1 MALKQR
7 KRLGDLLVD
16 AKLISEKQLQKA
28 LVAKKTNEKLG
39 HYLVEQQ
46 LITEEQLA
54 DTLEIQL
61 GIQRVQLNRY
71 PIEAHLIRFVP
82 KDFATK
88 NELMPLKQEANKLVV
103 AMADP
108 MDFFAIEDL
117 RMMTSFQ
124 IEPVL
129 ALRDEITRAIERT
142 YQLDSSVVKEIS
154 MQAESAPKEV
164 DDGMNEEM
172 APMIQLVNQVLFSA
186 LKQRAS
192 DIHIEPFENRVFI
205 RYRIDGLLKTVRT
218 FPKGI
223 HSALIARVKIM
234 AQLNITEHRLPQDGR
249 TKFSLEGD
257 VLDLRI
263 STLPTIFGE
272 KIVIRLLNAKQLVLD
287 LEKLDFNAYNLQ
299 NFRKLIEQPS
309 GLILLTGPT
318 GSGKTSTLYT
328 ALMHLNKE
336 ESNIVTI
343 EDPVEYQ
350 LEGVNQV
357 QVHNQSGLS
366 FATGLRSILRQDPN
380 IVMIGEI
387 RDKET
392 AEIAVRASLTGHL
405 VFSTL
410 HTNDAIAS
418 IPRLIDMGIEP
429 YLVISALSGVVT
441 QRLVR
446 KICKEC
452 KEAYEPTKMEMELFE
467 KYNMNVEKLYK
478 GNGCPACDE
487 RGYQGRMSIH
497 ELFRLDQPLKE
508 MLMNQTSLHLVRTK
522 ASQNGMIQL
531 VEDGLEKAA
540 LSLTTVEEVLKVA
553 FDH

>member
-1 MALKQR
+1 MAVKQR

-16 AKLISEKQLQKA
+16 ANLISVQQLQRA
-28 LVAKKTNEKLG
+28 LAVKKPGQKLG
-39 HYLVEQQ
+39 NYLVHEQ
-46 LITEEQLA
+46 LITEEQLV
-54 DTLEIQL
+54 DVLEVQL
-61 GIQRVQLNRY
+61 GISRVSLNRF
-71 PIEAHLIRFVP
+71 PFEPHLFRFVP
-82 KDFATK
+82 KDFASK
-88 NELMPLKQEANKLVV
+88 NELIPLSQNGNKIVV

-129 ALRDEITRAIERT
+129 ALREEIVRAIERY
-142 YQLDSSVVKEIS
+142 YQLDSSVVKELSQEAEKDLNDVDEQIS
-154 MQAESAPKEV
+154 DEA
-164 DDGMNEEM
+164 

-186 LKQRAS
+186 HKQRAS

-205 RYRIDGLLKTVRT
+205 RYRIDGRLKTVRT

-223 HSALIARVKIM
+223 HSALNARVKIM
-234 AQLNITEHRLPQDGR
+234 ANLNITDNRLPQDGR
-249 TKFSLEGD
+249 TKFSIEGE
-257 VLDLRI
+257 VMDLRI

-272 KIVIRLLNAKQLVLD
+272 KIVIRLLNASQLVLN
-287 LEKLDFNAYNLQ
+287 LSELDFNGYNLAT
-299 NFRKLIEQPS
+299 FRKLIEQPS

-328 ALMHLNKE
+328 ALQHLNKE

-350 LEGVNQV
+350 LEGINQV
-357 QVHNQSGLS
+357 QVNNQFGLN

-392 AEIAVRASLTGHL
+392 AEIAIRASLTGHL

-418 IPRLIDMGIEP
+418 IPRLIDMGMEP
-429 YLVISALSGVVT
+429 YLVVSALSGVVT

-446 KICKEC
+446 KVCSHCKES
-452 KEAYEPTKMEMELFE
+452 YEPTVMEKELLE
-467 KYNMNVEKLYK
+467 KYQIVTNKIYRGK
-478 GNGCPACDE
+478 GCPACDDS
-487 RGYQGRMSIH
+487 GYQGRMAIH
-497 ELFRLDQPLKE
+497 ELFQLDQGLRE
-508 MLMNQTSLHLVRTK
+508 LLMNQQSLHAVREEAK
-522 ASQNGMIQL
+522 NKGMVLL
-531 VEDGLEKAA
+531 VEDGLRKVEAGY
-540 LSLTTVEEVLKVA
+540 TTIEEVLKVA